1 MQIAIVGAGPTGLYL
16 ATTLARR
23 GHRVAVVDRDP
34 GPPRSGPWHRRGV
47 MQFEHAHTFR
57 GPVVDLLRGDMP
69 DLLDRL
75 VSAGASIP
83 AMPDGRP
90 AALLCRRST
99 FEATMRE
106 VAAERP
112 GIDLVTGHV
121 DRTIDDGARVRGVHV
136 DGRRVTADLVLDAS
150 GRASRFSA
158 GIRARAIGEP
168 CGVAYVTRQYRR
180 RPGAD
185 DPPTNSPIG
194 LSLAF
199 ARYFA
204 VAFLHDAG
212 TFSITIAHD
221 GRDPRV
227 RALRHA
233 HVFES
238 VVRRIPRL
246 REWIDVAAS
255 EPMTPVLPGG
265 RLHNGYRGQCDE
277 HGALAAPGMISVGD
291 AVCTTTPLAGRGV
304 TLALAQAS
312 RLTAIIDQHGAD
324 VDSAAMEFDSW
335 CASAI
340 RPWFDDHR
348 YADDDRLRRWAG
360 GDVDLTRP
368 LPSDLIVAA
377 GAVDD
382 RVRRG
387 AEPYARMAALPD
399 TLAAVEPLA
408 RSVYASGWRPP
419 VADGPVDVGELC
431 DASLA
436 A

>member
-1 MQIAIVGAGPTGLYL
+1 
-16 ATTLARR
+16 
-23 GHRVAVVDRDP
+23 
-34 GPPRSGPWHRRGV
+34 

-57 GPVVDLLRGDMP
+57 GPVVDLLRTDMP

-99 FEATMRE
+99 FEATMRG
-106 VAAERP
+106 VVAERP

-158 GIRARAIGEP
+158 EIRPRVIGEP

-194 LSLAF
+194 LSLGF

-246 REWIDVAAS
+246 RQWIDVAVA

-277 HGALAAPGMISVGD
+277 RGVLAAPGMISVGD

-312 RLTAIIDQHGAD
+312 RLTAIIDDHGAD
-324 VDSAAMEFDSW
+324 VDSAAREFDSW

-340 RPWFDDHR
+340 RPWFEDHR
-348 YADDDRLRRWAG
+348 HADADRLRRWAG

-368 LPSDLIVAA
+368 LPSELIVAA

-387 AEPYARMAALPD
+387 AEPYARMDALPD
-399 TLAAVEPLA
+399 TLADVEPLA
-408 RSVYASGWRPP
+408 RSIFESGWRPP
-419 VADGPVDVGELC
+419 IADGPFDLGEVC
-431 DASLA
+431 DASVA

>member
-1 MQIAIVGAGPTGLYL
+1 
-16 ATTLARR
+16 
-23 GHRVAVVDRDP
+23 
-34 GPPRSGPWHRRGV
+34 

-57 GPVVDLLRGDMP
+57 GPVVDLLSEDMP
-69 DLLDRL
+69 ELLDRL
-75 VSAGASIP
+75 VTAGASIP
-83 AMPDGRP
+83 AAPDGRP

-99 FEATMRE
+99 FEAAMR
-106 VAAERP
+106 AEATTRP
-112 GIDLVTGHV
+112 GVDVVTGHV
-121 DRTIDDGARVRGVHV
+121 DQAVADGARVRGVYV

-158 GIRARAIGEP
+158 EIRPRAIGEP
-168 CGVAYVTRQYRR
+168 CGVAYVTRQYRLR
-180 RPGAD
+180 SGAD

-212 TFSITIAHD
+212 TFSLTIAHD

-227 RALRHA
+227 RALRHT

-238 VVRRIPRL
+238 VVRTIPRL
-246 REWIDVAAS
+246 REWIDVAAA

-265 RLHNGYRGQCDE
+265 RLHNAYRGQCDE
-277 HGALAAPGMISVGD
+277 RGVLAAPGMISVGD

-312 RLTAIIDQHGAD
+312 RLTAIIDGHGAD
-324 VDSAAMEFDSW
+324 VDSAARESDSW
-335 CASAI
+335 CSSAI

-348 YADDDRLRRWAG
+348 HADAERLRRWAG

-387 AEPYARMAALPD
+387 AEPYARMDALPD

-408 RSVYASGWRPP
+408 RSVFATGWRPP
-419 VADGPVDVGELC
+419 AADGPYDLGEVC
-431 DASLA
+431 DASVA